1 MSIWVNAPAIL
12 TAFMV
17 AAVVSQVGRQL
28 GGATLTRKVEAK
40 QVGIVDLVE
49 NREDGEAGVEVAR
62 HRDVHGAIPAAA
74 INVLVT
80 TGGRDKD
87 LVGVLVE
94 VKLHLVNAA
103 KTIAAAAVQ
112 AHLENIGAAVGE
124 MLDSGAA
131 SLDKIEF
138 HGPKEGWP
146 TFKKT
151 ADGFGGIYWDRY
163 ASFSKFKM

>member
-1 MSIWVNAPAIL
+1 MPIGGSYGAAVLMSIWVNAPAIL

-112 AHLENIGAAVGE
+112 AHLHTKVVGVITHCAVWE
-124 MLDSGAA
+124 LLRDA
-131 SLDKIEF
+131 SA
-138 HGPKEGWP
+138 
-146 TFKKT
+146 FKLHIVPVPMN
-151 ADGFGGIYWDRY
+151 GVP
-163 ASFSKFKM
+163 